1 MLQALRADPLTRML
15 GHTTVV
21 LALLTLAFYLVPF
34 RFDRSGWTWGRLA
47 VSLLAL
53 ALVGL
58 LIRGAFRRSR
68 RTQPTAYQ
76 RIQALLSALYA
87 LVLGFGL
94 VYAALEAA
102 DRTQFV
108 GVENRTDAL
117 YFSVTLVSTAGFGD
131 AHASGTAA
139 RLVATAHMLFNLI
152 YLGTALRVLTGSRQW
167 FQTAPPEDGPEP

>member
-76 RIQALLSALYA
+76 RIQALLTVLYG
-87 LVLGFGL
+87 LVLGFAL
-94 VYAALEAA
+94 AYAVLETVDHA
-102 DRTQFV
+102 QFV
-108 GVENRTDAL
+108 GIKNRTDAL

-131 AHASGTAA
+131 IHAAATTA
-139 RLVATAHMLFNLI
+139 RLLATAHMLFNLI

-167 FQTAPPEDGPEP
+167 LQPGPPDADPEP